1 MLLKAE
7 FQPQSP
13 ARAPIDRVI
22 EAAGQIILG
31 KETQVRLALACLLAR
46 GHLLIEDLPGVG
58 KTTLAHVLA
67 KSLGLQFQ
75 RIQFTSDM
83 LPADILGVS
92 IYERDSGGFKFH
104 PGPIFAQVILADE
117 VNRAT
122 PKTQSA
128 LLEAMEE
135 HQVTAEGETRKL
147 PEPFFVIATQNP
159 SEQVGTFPLPE
170 SQLDRFTMRIELGY
184 PDRGAE
190 RALLTGTDRRDLLAT
205 LDPCMTPAE
214 LMELQASVQKIHVAP
229 ALLDYVQAI
238 VEHTR
243 RSPDYVAGLSPRAA
257 LAIVHTA
264 RAWAMLEGRDKVIP
278 EDVQAILPGVAA
290 HRLHPAHDSQRRVD
304 VGAQV
309 VAAVVA
315 AGIYAFVP
323 PFVPVLASL
332 GPDIPA
338 SGRILVAGY
347 PFAFVLP
354 LATAAAGSLLGAA
367 GSRWQRLLVPLTYVI
382 ALALVCIVA
391 MVLYVAVYE
400 LS

>member
-7 FQPQSP
+7 FQPQNP
-13 ARAPIDRVI
+13 ARGPIQRVI
-22 EAAGQIILG
+22 EAAGGIILG
-31 KETQVRLALACLLAR
+31 KEPQLRLALACMLAR

-67 KSLGLQFQ
+67 RSLGLDFQ

-83 LPADILGVS
+83 LPADIIGVS
-92 IYERDSGGFKFH
+92 VYERETGAFKFH

-147 PEPFFVIATQNP
+147 PAPFFVIATQNP

-190 RALLTGTDRRDLLAT
+190 RALLLGTDRRDLLAS
-205 LDPCMTPAE
+205 LEPSMTSAE
-214 LMELQASVQKIHVAP
+214 LMELQAGVQRIYVAP

-243 RSPDYVAGLSPRAA
+243 RSPNYVAGLSPRAA
-257 LAIVHTA
+257 LALVHCA
-264 RAWAMLEGRDKVIP
+264 RAWALLDGRDKVLP
-278 EDVQAILPGVAA
+278 EDVQAIVPGVAA
-290 HRLHPAHDSQRRVD
+290 HRLRPAHDSSRRVD
-304 VGAQV
+304 VGAQLL
-309 VAAVVA
+309 AAV
-315 AGIYAFVP
+315 P
-323 PFVPVLASL
+323 
-332 GPDIPA
+332 IP
-338 SGRILVAGY
+338 
-347 PFAFVLP
+347 
-354 LATAAAGSLLGAA
+354 
-367 GSRWQRLLVPLTYVI
+367 
-382 ALALVCIVA
+382 
-391 MVLYVAVYE
+391 
-400 LS
+400 